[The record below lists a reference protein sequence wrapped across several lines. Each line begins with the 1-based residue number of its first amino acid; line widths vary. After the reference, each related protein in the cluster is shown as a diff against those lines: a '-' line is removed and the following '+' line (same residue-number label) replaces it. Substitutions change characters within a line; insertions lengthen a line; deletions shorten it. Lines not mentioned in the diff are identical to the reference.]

1 MPGAP
6 SSSSTEPLRT
16 VAGFRTLPV
25 ADPRARRIAQ
35 LVFGLI
41 LFGVGGAF
49 GIEAALGVTPWTV
62 FHQGVAMRI
71 GVSIGT
77 VVVVVGLLLALLF
90 RPLAEPIG
98 LGTLCNALIIG
109 PAIDTT
115 MWLIPDV
122 TSLPLRILLL
132 VAGPAV
138 IGLGSGFYIGAGLG
152 PGPRDGLMTAMAR
165 RGVGVWTARTGI
177 EFTAL
182 MTGWLLGGNVGIGT
196 VWAAVSVGWFVAFF
210 LPRLS
215 IDRADDASVA

>member
-1 MPGAP
+1 MSGP
-6 SSSSTEPLRT
+6 SLSSSTEHLRT

-25 ADPRARRIAQ
+25 AAPKFRRVTQ
-35 LVFGLI
+35 LIFGLL
-41 LFGVGGAF
+41 LFGIGGAF

-77 VVVVVGLLLALLF
+77 VVVMVGLLLALLF
-90 RPLAEPIG
+90 RPLAEPLG
-98 LGTLCNALIIG
+98 LGTLLNALIIG
-109 PAIDTT
+109 PSIDAT
-115 MWLIPDV
+115 MWLLPDV
-122 TSLPLRILLL
+122 ESLPIRILLL

-152 PGPRDGLMTAMAR
+152 PGPRDGLMTALSR

-177 EFTAL
+177 ELTAL
-182 MTGWLLGGNVGIGT
+182 GLGWLLGGNVGFGT

-210 LPRLS
+210 LPRCS
-215 IDRADDASVA
+215 ISADRLAAD